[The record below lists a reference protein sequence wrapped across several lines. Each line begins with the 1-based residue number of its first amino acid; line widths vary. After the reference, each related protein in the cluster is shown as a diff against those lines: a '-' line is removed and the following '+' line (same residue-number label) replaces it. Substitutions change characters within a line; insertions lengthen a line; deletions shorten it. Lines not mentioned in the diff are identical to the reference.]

1 VTTAHLALGSN
12 LGDRL
17 GLLQQAVTTLAT
29 TAGLTVIAVSRVY
42 ETAPV
47 GGPDQEPYLNAVVAL
62 DSELGPHEL
71 LALAHQIEDEA
82 GRVRAERF
90 GARTLDVDVLLVG
103 NRRVDTDDLTVPH
116 PRLWQRGFVLAPL
129 ADVAPHL
136 VDRPADGWPG
146 VQPTDQVLSISG
158 AGGLDPAS
166 GAGGLDPASGAGGL
180 DPASGAGGLGPSVDR
195 VGSEEAS

>member
-1 VTTAHLALGSN
+1 M
-12 LGDRL
+12 
-17 GLLQQAVTTLAT
+17 
-29 TAGLTVIAVSRVY
+29 
-42 ETAPV
+42 
-47 GGPDQEPYLNAVVAL
+47 AL

-180 DPASGAGGLGPSVDR
+180 GPSVDR